1 MRFYDKV
8 KVKVIAWDG
17 GNGCVSWRR
26 EKYIAYGWPDGW
38 DGGKGWSVYF
48 VGNEGE
54 SSLLNLHYQ
63 KQIKA
68 ERGEHWK
75 GSQQYGENALDVFVN
90 VPVWTIIRDAKTWE
104 ILWIIKK
111 HWEKVLVAKGWR
123 WGWWN
128 MHFATP
134 TRQFPSFAM
143 AGEPGEQRD
152 IEAEL
157 QLIWDVTL
165 IGFPSVWKSSIINT
179 LANTKAK
186 VADYH
191 FTTLVPNLW
200 VVKYKWKNFVLVD
213 VPGLIEWAGSGK
225 WLGNDFLRHILKSK
239 VWTFVLD
246 ISRFEDSFK
255 ELEILKKEIEFYV
268 EEEVRREFG
277 RGLKSDNL
285 KFMYE
290 EEDWVIKMKVYAGE
304 SLLFEKYILFLVN
317 KIDLVQDEEILQ
329 EYKKQLEEEILR
341 LFGVKNVKIFF
352 VNAGNRRIFEKFL
365 NEIIKLLDKKLN
377 QDALL
382 DEYLVPKEDFI
393 TNKKKTNYVKNIT
406 EEEINK
412 LIQEW
417 YLEPDEAENVQVWEV
432 YNTKLAYYTW
442 ILPWW
447 NKEAEM
453 FFYEVMNS
461 EWISS
466 WLENNWVFP
475 GDIIKV
481 KSPYPGQEDR
491 YLMWGD
497 TL

>member
-8 KVKVIAWDG
+8 KVRVIGWYW

-26 EKYIAYGWPDGW
+26 EKYIAYGGPDGW
-38 DGGKGWSVYF
+38 DGWKGWSVYF
-48 VGNEGE
+48 VGDEGE

-68 ERGEHWK
+68 KKGEHWK
-75 GSQQYGENALDVFVN
+75 GSQQYGENAPDVFVK
-90 VPVWTIIRDAKTWE
+90 VPVWTVIKDAKTWE
-104 ILWIIKK
+104 ILWMIKK

-152 IEAEL
+152 VEAEL

-165 IGFPSVWKSSIINT
+165 IGFPSVGKSSIINT

-191 FTTLVPNLW
+191 FTTLVPNLG
-200 VVKYKWKNFVLVD
+200 VVKHKWKNFVLVD

-225 WLGNDFLRHILKSK
+225 GLGNEFLRHILKSK

-246 ISRFEDSFK
+246 VSRFEDSFK

-268 EEEVRREFG
+268 TEEVRREFG

-285 KFMYE
+285 KFEYE
-290 EEDWVIKMKVYAGE
+290 VEDWVVKMKVYAGE

-317 KIDLVQDEEILQ
+317 KVDLVQDEEILQ
-329 EYKKQLEEEILR
+329 EYKKQLEEEISR

-352 VNAGNRRIFEKFL
+352 VNAGNQKAFEDFL
-365 NEIIKLLDKKLN
+365 NEIVKLLDKKLN

-382 DEYLVPKEDFI
+382 DEYLMPKEDFA
-393 TNKKKTNYVKNIT
+393 TKEETTNYVKNIT
-406 EEEINK
+406 DEEINK

-432 YNTKLAYYTW
+432 YNPKLAYYTW

-491 YLMWGD
+491 YLMWGNN
-497 TL
+497 T